1 VGTFG
6 LYLSDKVAQV
16 IGIDSS
22 EPAIEDA
29 RFNAEGVANIRYLQG
44 SAEDVLPSIEE
55 AIDLVI
61 LDPPRQGVSKE
72 ALAALSS
79 LTPSRVVYVSCDPAT
94 LARDTGRMIQAGYEL
109 VEVQPVDMFPQTYHI
124 EAVALLRPSS
134 Q

>member
-1 VGTFG
+1 M
-6 LYLSDKVAQV
+6 
-16 IGIDSS
+16 
-22 EPAIEDA
+22 
-29 RFNAEGVANIRYLQG
+29 ANIRYLQG

-79 LTPSRVVYVSCDPAT
+79 LAPSRVVYVSCDPAT